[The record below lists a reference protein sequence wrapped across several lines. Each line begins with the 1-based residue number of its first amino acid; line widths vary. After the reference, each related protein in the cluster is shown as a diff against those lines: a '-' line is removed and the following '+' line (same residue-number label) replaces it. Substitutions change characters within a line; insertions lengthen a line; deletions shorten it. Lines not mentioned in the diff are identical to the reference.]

1 MTKEEINFDADI
13 NQLMHLI
20 INAFYSKSEIF
31 LRELLSNSSDA
42 LEKYR
47 FQSLTDSQ
55 LENNVS
61 DLKIFIDIDISNGTL
76 IIEDTGIGMTKDDLI
91 QNLGTIAK
99 SGTKSFIEKIK
110 ETNSANTIDQI
121 GQFGVG
127 FYSSYLVADNVKIF
141 TKNDNDKEYIWESDS
156 NKSYT
161 ICENETPVL
170 KRGTK
175 ILLKIKEEHKDFLQA
190 NHVKDVV
197 KKYMQFISYPIQI
210 LETKIVETEVEDEDV
225 SNIDEQAKLND
236 ISNIDQDEPV
246 IETLEE
252 EEQLEKK
259 MTTNKTEVKEW
270 VTIND
275 VKPIWMRKPDEVDKD
290 EYKSFYS
297 SINSGE
303 YLGCKHFNTEGQV
316 DLNCVLFIPENN
328 MAMFDNSKKNNMKLF
343 VKNVFI
349 TENCENL
356 VPSWLAYLVGVVNSD
371 NIPLNVSRELLQEN
385 KIVSSIN
392 KVIVKKAIELF
403 NEIAENTEDYNKFYG
418 IYSKMIK
425 LGIHEDEKNRDKL
438 IKLLRFY
445 SLNSKTTYI
454 SLDQYVES
462 MKEEQKDIYYITG
475 QNITTLEKSPFIEK
489 LKEKNYDVLFFDN
502 SIDEYMI
509 QNVKEYNDIK
519 LSDVSKKI
527 TLDDKSDEKDDNNHK
542 THKELVEFF
551 KSVLSNKVSEVII
564 STRLT
569 TTPCMLSSS
578 EFGWTANM
586 ERIMKAQAIRNEM
599 MDQFMSSR
607 KVLELNINH
616 KLIVNIDNKF
626 KDENNKVV
634 LVDLINIMY
643 DTALLNSG
651 FLLDN
656 PVGYA
661 TKVNKIITHNYCM
674 TDDDEVKE
682 EVKDAVKDEVNDA
695 VKDEVN
701 DAVKNEVNDAVK
713 DEVNDVVKDE
723 VKDEN
728 DTSSNLDSID

>member
-1 MTKEEINFDADI
+1 MGNMTKEEINFDADI

-210 LETKIVETEVEDEDV
+210 LETKI
-225 SNIDEQAKLND
+225 IDEQAKLND

-462 MKEEQKDIYYITG
+462 MKEEQKDIYYITD

-489 LKEKNYDVLFFDN
+489 LKEKN
-502 SIDEYMI
+502 
-509 QNVKEYNDIK
+509 
-519 LSDVSKKI
+519 
-527 TLDDKSDEKDDNNHK
+527 
-542 THKELVEFF
+542 
-551 KSVLSNKVSEVII
+551 
-564 STRLT
+564 
-569 TTPCMLSSS
+569 
-578 EFGWTANM
+578 
-586 ERIMKAQAIRNEM
+586 
-599 MDQFMSSR
+599 
-607 KVLELNINH
+607 
-616 KLIVNIDNKF
+616 
-626 KDENNKVV
+626 
-634 LVDLINIMY
+634 
-643 DTALLNSG
+643 
-651 FLLDN
+651 
-656 PVGYA
+656 
-661 TKVNKIITHNYCM
+661 
-674 TDDDEVKE
+674 
-682 EVKDAVKDEVNDA
+682 
-695 VKDEVN
+695 
-701 DAVKNEVNDAVK
+701 
-713 DEVNDVVKDE
+713 
-723 VKDEN
+723 
-728 DTSSNLDSID
+728 

>member
-1 MTKEEINFDADI
+1 MSKEEINFDADI

-31 LRELLSNSSDA
+31 LRELLSNASDA

-47 FQSLTDSQ
+47 YQSLTNSE
-55 LENNVS
+55 LETNLS
-61 DLKIFIDIDISNGTL
+61 DLKILIDFDKSNGLL
-76 IIEDTGIGMTKDDLI
+76 IIEDTGVGMTKDDLI
-91 QNLGTIAK
+91 NNLGTIAK

-110 ETNSANTIDQI
+110 ESNSGNTVDQI

-127 FYSSYLVADNVKIF
+127 FYSSYLVADHVKII
-141 TKNDNDKEYIWESDS
+141 TKNDDDKEYVWESDS

-161 ICENETPVL
+161 ICENETCSL

-175 ILLKIKEEHKDFLQA
+175 IFLKIKEEHSDFLEVH
-190 NHVKDVV
+190 HVKEIV

-210 LETKIVETEVEDEDV
+210 LETKVVETEVDADVENDNNDEPKDEDT
-225 SNIDEQAKLND
+225 
-236 ISNIDQDEPV
+236 DEPV

-252 EEQLEKK
+252 EEKLEKK
-259 MTTNKTEVKEW
+259 MTTQKTEVQEW

-275 VKPIWMRKPDEVDKD
+275 VKPIWMRKPDQVEKT
-290 EYKSFYS
+290 EYESFYK
-297 SINSGE
+297 SINSGN
-303 YLGCKHFNTEGQV
+303 YLGCKHFNTEGQL
-316 DLNCVLFIPENN
+316 DLNCVLYIPENN
-328 MAMFDNSKKNNMKLF
+328 MAMFDNSKRNNMKLF

-356 VPSWLAYLVGVVNSD
+356 VPTWLNYLVGVVNSD

-385 KIVSSIN
+385 KIISSIN

-403 NEIAENTEDYNKFYG
+403 NEIAENTKEYNKFYG

-445 SLNSKTTYI
+445 SLNNKTSYI
-454 SLDQYVES
+454 SLDQYIES

-475 QNITTLEKSPFIEK
+475 QNINTLEKSPFIEK
-489 LKEKNYDVLFFDN
+489 LKEKKYDVLFFDN

-509 QNVKEYNDIK
+509 QNVKEYNDKK
-519 LSDVSKKI
+519 LADVSKKI
-527 TLDDKSDEKDDNNHK
+527 TLDDKSDEKDDAKHK
-542 THKELVEFF
+542 DLIEFI
-551 KSVLSNKVSEVII
+551 KSVLNNKVSEVVV
-564 STRLT
+564 SNRLT

-616 KLIVNIDNKF
+616 KLIINIANKF
-626 KDENNKVV
+626 KDQNNKVV

-651 FLLDN
+651 FILEN

-661 TKVNKIITHNYCM
+661 TKVNKIITQNYCM
-674 TDDDEVKE
+674 DDDDDDDDKVTDLKPLP
-682 EVKDAVKDEVNDA
+682 DDNT
-695 VKDEVN
+695 N
-701 DAVKNEVNDAVK
+701 N
-713 DEVNDVVKDE
+713 
-723 VKDEN
+723 
-728 DTSSNLDSID
+728 NLDSIDDGPSDVSTSNNVLDEQDNDEDEKNRNIENNLSEVNKIVENI

>member
-1 MTKEEINFDADI
+1 MSKEEINFDADI

-110 ETNSANTIDQI
+110 ETNSVNTIDQI

-190 NHVKDVV
+190 DHVKDVV

-210 LETKIVETEVEDEDV
+210 LETKIVETEVEDDSKV
-225 SNIDEQAKLND
+225 DEQSKLND
-236 ISNIDQDEPV
+236 VSNIDQDEPV

-275 VKPIWMRKPDEVDKD
+275 IKPIWMRKPDEVDKD

-297 SINSGE
+297 
-303 YLGCKHFNTEGQV
+303 
-316 DLNCVLFIPENN
+316 
-328 MAMFDNSKKNNMKLF
+328 
-343 VKNVFI
+343 
-349 TENCENL
+349 
-356 VPSWLAYLVGVVNSD
+356 
-371 NIPLNVSRELLQEN
+371 
-385 KIVSSIN
+385 
-392 KVIVKKAIELF
+392 
-403 NEIAENTEDYNKFYG
+403 
-418 IYSKMIK
+418 
-425 LGIHEDEKNRDKL
+425 
-438 IKLLRFY
+438 
-445 SLNSKTTYI
+445 
-454 SLDQYVES
+454 
-462 MKEEQKDIYYITG
+462 
-475 QNITTLEKSPFIEK
+475 
-489 LKEKNYDVLFFDN
+489 
-502 SIDEYMI
+502 
-509 QNVKEYNDIK
+509 
-519 LSDVSKKI
+519 
-527 TLDDKSDEKDDNNHK
+527 
-542 THKELVEFF
+542 
-551 KSVLSNKVSEVII
+551 
-564 STRLT
+564 
-569 TTPCMLSSS
+569 
-578 EFGWTANM
+578 
-586 ERIMKAQAIRNEM
+586 
-599 MDQFMSSR
+599 
-607 KVLELNINH
+607 
-616 KLIVNIDNKF
+616 
-626 KDENNKVV
+626 
-634 LVDLINIMY
+634 
-643 DTALLNSG
+643 
-651 FLLDN
+651 
-656 PVGYA
+656 YA
-661 TKVNKIITHNYCM
+661 P
-674 TDDDEVKE
+674 
-682 EVKDAVKDEVNDA
+682 
-695 VKDEVN
+695 
-701 DAVKNEVNDAVK
+701 
-713 DEVNDVVKDE
+713 
-723 VKDEN
+723 
-728 DTSSNLDSID
+728 

>member
-31 LRELLSNSSDA
+31 LRELLSNASDA

-47 FQSLTDSQ
+47 FQSLTNSQ
-55 LENNVS
+55 TENNVS
-61 DLKIFIDIDISNGTL
+61 DLKIFIDIDVSNGNL

-91 QNLGTIAK
+91 HNLGTIAK

-110 ETNSANTIDQI
+110 ETNSGNTIDQI

-127 FYSSYLVADNVKIF
+127 FYSSYLVADNVKII
-141 TKNDNDKEYIWESDS
+141 TKNDDDKEYVWESDS

-161 ICENETPVL
+161 IYENETAQL

-175 ILLKIKEEHKDFLQA
+175 IFLKIKEEHKDFLEA
-190 NHVKDVV
+190 HHVKDIV

-210 LETKIVETEVEDEDV
+210 LETKVVETEVEADAEADVNAETNDKPNDED
-225 SNIDEQAKLND
+225 K
-236 ISNIDQDEPV
+236 DEPV

-252 EEQLEKK
+252 EEKLEKK
-259 MTTNKTEVKEW
+259 MTTQKTEVQEW

-275 VKPIWMRKPDEVDKD
+275 IKPIWMRKPEQVDKD
-290 EYKSFYS
+290 EYKSFYK

-303 YLGCKHFNTEGQV
+303 YLGYKHFNTEGQL

-328 MAMFDNSKKNNMKLF
+328 MAMFDNSKRNNMKLF

-356 VPSWLAYLVGVVNSD
+356 VPTWLNYLVGVVNSD

-403 NEIAENTEDYNKFYG
+403 NEIAEDNDEYNKFYG

-445 SLNSKTTYI
+445 SLNSKTSYI

-489 LKEKNYDVLFFDN
+489 LKEKGYDVLFFDN

-527 TLDDKSDEKDDNNHK
+527 TLDDKSDEKDDSK
-542 THKELVEFF
+542 YKELVEFI
-551 KSVLSNKVSEVII
+551 KSVLSNRVSEVII

-616 KLIVNIDNKF
+616 KLIVNIENKF
-626 KDENNKVV
+626 KNESNKVV

-661 TKVNKIITHNYCM
+661 TKVNRIITENYCM
-674 TDDDEVKE
+674 IDE
-682 EVKDAVKDEVNDA
+682 DE
-695 VKDEVN
+695 
-701 DAVKNEVNDAVK
+701 
-713 DEVNDVVKDE
+713 VKDE

-728 DTSSNLDSID
+728 DTNNNLDSID

>member
-31 LRELLSNSSDA
+31 LRELLSNASDA

-47 FQSLTDSQ
+47 FQSLTNSQ
-55 LENNVS
+55 TENNLS
-61 DLKIFIDIDISNGTL
+61 DLKIFIDIDVSNGHL
-76 IIEDTGIGMTKDDLI
+76 IIEDNGIGMTKDDLI
-91 QNLGTIAK
+91 NNLGTIAK

-110 ETNSANTIDQI
+110 ETNSGNTIDQI

-127 FYSSYLVADNVKIF
+127 FYSSYLVADHVKII
-141 TKNDNDKEYIWESDS
+141 TKNDNDKEYVWESDS

-161 ICENETPVL
+161 ICENETTQL

-175 ILLKIKEEHKDFLQA
+175 IFLKIKEEHKDFLQA
-190 NHVKDVV
+190 HHVKDIV

-210 LETKIVETEVEDEDV
+210 LETKVVETEVEAETEADAENNEQPKDED
-225 SNIDEQAKLND
+225 K
-236 ISNIDQDEPV
+236 DEPV

-252 EEQLEKK
+252 EEKLEKK
-259 MTTNKTEVKEW
+259 MTTQKTEVQEW

-275 VKPIWMRKPDEVDKD
+275 VKPIWMRKPDQVDKD

-303 YLGCKHFNTEGQV
+303 YLGYKHFNTEGQL

-328 MAMFDNSKKNNMKLF
+328 MAMFDNSKRNNMKLF

-356 VPSWLAYLVGVVNSD
+356 VPTWLNYLVGVVNSD

-403 NEIAENTEDYNKFYG
+403 NEIAENTDEYNKFYG

-445 SLNSKTTYI
+445 SLNSKTSYI

-489 LKEKNYDVLFFDN
+489 LKEKGFDVLFFDN

-527 TLDDKSDEKDDNNHK
+527 TLDDKSDEKDDNK
-542 THKELVEFF
+542 YKELVDFF
-551 KSVLSNKVSEVII
+551 KSVLSNRVSEVII

-616 KLIVNIDNKF
+616 KLIVNIENKF
-626 KDENNKVV
+626 KDESNKVV

-661 TKVNKIITHNYCM
+661 TKVNRIITENYCM
-674 TDDDEVKE
+674 IDE
-682 EVKDAVKDEVNDA
+682 DE
-695 VKDEVN
+695 
-701 DAVKNEVNDAVK
+701 
-713 DEVNDVVKDE
+713 VKDE

-728 DTSSNLDSID
+728 DTTTNLDSID